1 MEGGSGPGSCREPRS
16 ACGSHVPIDSYVL
29 MDTLVQHPRCQNWF
43 VIFVFFLFLSSSEL
57 PIYFFSLNSSFSTQK
72 KWKKSRISF
81 KNCGIFNIFTRIS
94 WIPEVL
100 GAGSRFRGG
109 IYWNSLFFIEIYWFF
124 IEIQWKLLNFIEFR
138 WISNGFP
145 MKSIGIHKNPIE
157 FIGNLMN
164 FLLKT
169 NKKQRSRAGG
179 PGGPPLFANCRQL
192 EPGPKCIFLS
202 KGELRVRIEANSWC
216 YEIVW

>member
-1 MEGGSGPGSCREPRS
+1 
-16 ACGSHVPIDSYVL
+16 

-43 VIFVFFLFLSSSEL
+43 VIFCFFFVPFIIWTSHLLFFVEQF
-57 PIYFFSLNSSFSTQK
+57 IFHTK
-72 KWKKSRISF
+72 KNVKRSRISF

-109 IYWNSLFFIEIYWFF
+109 IYWNLLFFIEIYWFF
-124 IEIQWKLLNFIEFR
+124 IGIQWKLLNFIEFR

-145 MKSIGIHKNPIE
+145 MKSIGIHKNSIDFIE
-157 FIGNLMN
+157 NLLN
-164 FLLKT
+164 FLLKN
-169 NKKQRSRAGG
+169 NKKQRSRAGD
-179 PGGPPLFANCRQL
+179 PGDPPLFANCRQL
-192 EPGPKCIFLS
+192 EPPPKRIFLS
-202 KGELRVRIEANSWC
+202 KGELRGRIEANSWC